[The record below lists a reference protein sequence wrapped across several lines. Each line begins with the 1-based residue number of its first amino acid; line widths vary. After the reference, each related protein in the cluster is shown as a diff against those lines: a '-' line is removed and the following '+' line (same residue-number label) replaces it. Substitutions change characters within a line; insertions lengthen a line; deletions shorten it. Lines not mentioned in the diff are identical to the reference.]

1 MNLRSSVNFLSGMMA
16 VSVFEFICLERF
28 IFHKS
33 IRSAHVRAR
42 AHIHD
47 IRDVRILRIL
57 NVLTLCK
64 TKPAT
69 TKVKRFRPQFHKQL
83 V

>member
-1 MNLRSSVNFLSGMMA
+1 MNLCSYVNFLSGMMA
-16 VSVFEFICLERF
+16 VSVFEFLYLEKF

-33 IRSAHVRAR
+33 IRSAHARAH

-64 TKPAT
+64 KKQAT
-69 TKVKRFRPQFHKQL
+69 TTVKSF
-83 V
+83 